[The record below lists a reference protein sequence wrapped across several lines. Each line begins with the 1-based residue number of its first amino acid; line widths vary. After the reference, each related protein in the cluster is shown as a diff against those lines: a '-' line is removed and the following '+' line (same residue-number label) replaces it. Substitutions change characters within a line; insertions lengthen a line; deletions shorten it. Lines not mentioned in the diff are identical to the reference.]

1 VGALDAEALDEHLAF
16 PPLSPLSSNGMRS
29 EVASAARARVRGGSQ
44 EGGCCGCFGLCDRGR
59 VLGARD
65 L

>member
-29 EVASAARARVRGGSQ
+29 EVASERLL
-44 EGGCCGCFGLCDRGR
+44 GC
-59 VLGARD
+59 VV
-65 L
+65 